1 MVLDIT
7 HPDKL
12 TPTNKLDD
20 VIYAHSHNVSGTVD
34 EDLLSQTILDKLAAI
49 ESLLE
54 ALDGKTFEIPVL
66 ISRVSLSSAQSHTFN
81 DLNGD
86 VDGRYIIEFTG
97 TTSGNY
103 GKIIVKPNNIGTSQL
118 TIVGYWFIN
127 DMNKGRNTGF
137 LLGTTEDVSTSQLH
151 AKATL
156 YAKTGK
162 NRFMESL
169 FGNYGSQSILPIQK
183 SALAQWLDTTTN
195 ITSLV
200 ITTTEPTNQTITGDL
215 SLYKIVEITL

>member
-34 EDLLSQTILDKLAAI
+34 EDLLSPTILDKLASI

-54 ALDGKTFEIPVL
+54 ALAGKTFEIPVL

-86 VDGRYIIEFTG
+86 VDGRYILEFTG
-97 TTSGNY
+97 TTSKND
-103 GKIIVKPNNIGTSQL
+103 GKIIVKPNNIDTSQK
-118 TIVGYWFIN
+118 TAEGYWFANSI
-127 DMNKGRNTGF
+127 GRTSHPAF
-137 LLGTTEDVSTSQLH
+137 LLGRTEDVSTAQLH
-151 AKATL
+151 AKGTL

-162 NRFMESL
+162 NRIMESL
-169 FGNYGSQSILPIQK
+169 FGNYGSYRNSPLQH

>member
-66 ISRVSLSSAQSHTFN
+66 ISRVSLSSVQSHTFN

-86 VDGRYIIEFTG
+86 VDGRYILEFTG
-97 TTSGNY
+97 ITSRNF

-118 TIVGYWFIN
+118 TIIGYWFIN
-127 DMNKGRNTGF
+127 DINKGRDPGF
-137 LLGTTEDVSTSQLH
+137 ILGGTEDVSASQLH
-151 AKATL
+151 AKGIL

-162 NRFMESL
+162 NRIMESL
-169 FGNYGSQSILPIQK
+169 YGNYGSQNIAPLQA

-200 ITTTEPTNQTITGDL
+200 ITTNDPTNQTITGDL